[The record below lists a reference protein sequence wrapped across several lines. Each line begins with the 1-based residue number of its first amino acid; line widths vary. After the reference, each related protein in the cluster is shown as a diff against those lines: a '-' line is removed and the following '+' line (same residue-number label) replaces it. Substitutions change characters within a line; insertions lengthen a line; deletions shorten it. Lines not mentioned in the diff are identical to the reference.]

1 MIKTNRHIFK
11 ITDLKKK
18 SVRITQIDGKLPNLA
33 LMKLSHWHKS
43 RGDKVYFTQSV
54 KKDLFEPDYDIVY
67 GSTIFNFS
75 SKKTELFKKQF
86 PNAIIGGTGT
96 DNKKT
101 VEDVI
106 DLQRYECFDYDIY
119 PDFQN
124 SIGFSQR
131 GCRLACKFCV
141 VGDKEGRNKSND
153 SIHNIWRGDP
163 YPRNIVLLD
172 NDFFG
177 QKGWQEK
184 AQEMIDGKFKVNFNQ
199 GINIRLIDEQSCE
212 TLPYI
217 NYRDVKFKNK
227 RIYTAWDNIGDEKIF
242 MKGVEKL
249 IKHGVPAHHLVIYMI
264 IGFKKGET
272 WDDILYR
279 HKQITDLGAFAYPM
293 VYDNFNRE
301 HKRFQKWAIRR
312 YFEFVKWEDYK
323 ENYNVKESK
332 AQLSMM

>member
-96 DNKKT
+96 ENKKT

-119 PDFQN
+119 
-124 SIGFSQR
+124 
-131 GCRLACKFCV
+131 RLSA
-141 VGDKEGRNKSND
+141 
-153 SIHNIWRGDP
+153 
-163 YPRNIVLLD
+163 
-172 NDFFG
+172 
-177 QKGWQEK
+177 
-184 AQEMIDGKFKVNFNQ
+184 
-199 GINIRLIDEQSCE
+199 
-212 TLPYI
+212 
-217 NYRDVKFKNK
+217 
-227 RIYTAWDNIGDEKIF
+227 
-242 MKGVEKL
+242 
-249 IKHGVPAHHLVIYMI
+249 
-264 IGFKKGET
+264 
-272 WDDILYR
+272 
-279 HKQITDLGAFAYPM
+279 
-293 VYDNFNRE
+293 
-301 HKRFQKWAIRR
+301 
-312 YFEFVKWEDYK
+312 
-323 ENYNVKESK
+323 
-332 AQLSMM
+332 